1 MWPPWVGGCS
11 GPEKPPSQGFPSG
24 HRANRDKLTP
34 TMPIAVDAMGGDFA
48 PQSAVEGA
56 FRAAREDGSS
66 ILLVGDRARV
76 EAELRRLGSPEG
88 RIEVVHAEEVV
99 GMDEPAITPIRKKR
113 RSSLRI
119 CAELVQ
125 EGRAQAMVTAGNTGA
140 AMIAA
145 KMVIGTVSG
154 VDRPALAAVL
164 PNRQGRTVLLDVGA
178 NVDSKPVP
186 LREFAVMGHFYAQEV
201 IGTPSPR
208 IGLLSIGE
216 EEGKGTDLTREV
228 FKGLKTTGLNFVGNV
243 EGGDLFDGSVD
254 VIVCDGFV
262 GNVVLK
268 SAEGLAEFILRML
281 REEISASPRGKLG
294 YQLAKPAFDRFRER
308 TDYSEYG
315 AAPLLGLNGGCFIG
329 HGRSNARAIQNAI
342 RRAVEFSNARLD
354 RKISN
359 KIAEL
364 HSQEERLLGNRQEA
378 EAG

>member
-1 MWPPWVGGCS
+1 
-11 GPEKPPSQGFPSG
+11 
-24 HRANRDKLTP
+24 
-34 TMPIAVDAMGGDFA
+34 MPIAVDAMGGDFA

-56 FRAAREDGSS
+56 FQAAREDGCS
-66 ILLVGDRARV
+66 ILLVGDRARL
-76 EAELRRLGSPEG
+76 EAELRKHGSLGFSDG
-88 RIEVVHAEEVV
+88 RIEIVHAEEVV

-113 RSSLRI
+113 RSSLRLA
-119 CAELVQ
+119 AELVKD
-125 EGRAQAMVTAGNTGA
+125 GRAAAMVTAGNTGA

-178 NVDSKPVP
+178 NVDTKPVH

-208 IGLLSIGE
+208 IGLMSIGE

-228 FKGLKTTGLNFVGNV
+228 FKVLKTTGLNFVGNV
-243 EGGDLFDGSVD
+243 EGGDLFKGTVD

-268 SAEGLAEFILRML
+268 SSEALAEFILRML
-281 REEISASPRGKLG
+281 REEIAGSPRGKLG
-294 YQLAKPAFDRFRER
+294 YQLARPAFDRFRER

-329 HGRSNARAIQNAI
+329 HGRSNARAIHNAI
-342 RRAVEFSNARLD
+342 RRATEFSNARLD
-354 RKISN
+354 RKISD
-359 KIAEL
+359 KLAEL
-364 HSQEERLLGNRQEA
+364 HSQEERLLGNDHQEA